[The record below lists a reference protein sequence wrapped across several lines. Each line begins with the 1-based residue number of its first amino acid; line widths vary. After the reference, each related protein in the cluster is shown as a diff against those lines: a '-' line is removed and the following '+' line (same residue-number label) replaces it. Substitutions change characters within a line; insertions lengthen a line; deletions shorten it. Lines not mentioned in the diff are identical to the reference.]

1 MFSRIFIE
9 RPKFA
14 LVISILIVIVGGL
27 SIPLLPI
34 ESMPDI
40 TPPTIKVTA
49 TYPGADANTVLESVA
64 APIEEQVNGVEDM
77 IYMDSKS
84 DSEGMFS
91 LTVSFEIG
99 TDVDMAQ
106 VMTKNRVAVAEPLLP
121 EEVMRQGVKV
131 DKQSTA
137 MVEVVSL
144 RSPGGTF
151 DELYLSNY
159 IATRIKDQLAR
170 VTGVGTVTVFGAKDF
185 SMRIWLDPQQ
195 LKARGVTAN
204 QVMSAV
210 RAQNV
215 AVAAGK
221 IGGPPN
227 PGDLPFQYNIITKG
241 RLTTEQEFGS
251 IVIKAGTSGDL
262 LYLRDVARVELASKD
277 YSWYAQHSGSP
288 AIAIGIY
295 QLPGSNALG
304 VAQGV
309 ADIMDKLAETFP
321 PDLEY
326 EVLYDATE
334 YITASIDEV
343 IETLIVAILLVILV
357 VWIFLQDW
365 RATLIPAITIPVSLI
380 GTFAVLLGL
389 GMSINNLTLFGII
402 LVIGIVVDDA
412 ILVTENTVRLMTE
425 KGWDSRR
432 AITEG
437 MGEVTG
443 PVIASTAVLLA
454 VFVPTLM
461 MPGLTGLLYRQFA
474 ITISIATVFSSINAL
489 TLSPALC
496 RLLLRPVDPNKQK
509 WIFFRKFDEFFEKS
523 TNSYKGIVGVLLR
536 KSGMSMVL
544 FAGLMVLAA
553 VGVKQVPVGFL
564 PDEDQ
569 GYFFI
574 NAQLPDGSSL
584 DRTIEVTDKINAIL
598 NNTEGVA
605 KFLTVGGYS
614 LLDAVQSPNAAMYI
628 VTMDNWSDRGDP
640 DLHIFK
646 VMERLQ
652 KQFFGIQEA
661 IVFGFLPPPIMGLG
675 NAGGFAFELQDRGGA
690 GIMNLQ
696 RAALDMVAAAN
707 ASPKLTRMNQ
717 NLRATVPMLYL
728 NIDRVKA
735 QSYNLSMNEV
745 FNTLST
751 YLGSSY
757 VNDFNLFGRTWKVMA
772 QADEKYRSQAEDI
785 ERIEVRNEFGDMIP
799 IGSFAAV
806 RDTVGP
812 LFIGRFNMYPKAGI
826 TGMGAPGVS
835 SGDQIAEME
844 RLAKELLP
852 PTMGFQW
859 SGVTYQQLAA
869 GNLAPFIFGLAFL
882 FVYLFLV
889 AQYESWMIPLAVLLG
904 VPVAIMGAMWFTKF
918 RGLDNNVYTQ
928 VGLVLL
934 IGLVAK
940 TAILIVEFAK
950 VNREGGLEIYDASL
964 KAAVLRF
971 RAILMTAFSFIL
983 GVIPLVIATGAGA
996 ASRVSL
1002 GMAVFGGML
1011 VGTIG
1016 MTLLTPVYFLV
1027 IQSIAEKF
1035 GGPPEFKALPEDA
1048 TDDGSPGGDPPVEPA
1063 PDLTA

>member
-1 MFSRIFIE
+1 MFSLIFIN

-14 LVISILIVIVGGL
+14 LVISILIVIVGGI
-27 SIPLLPI
+27 SIPQLPI

-40 TPPTIKVTA
+40 TPPTIKVSG

-64 APIEEQVNGVEDM
+64 APIEEQVNGVENM

-84 DSEGMFS
+84 DSEGQFS
-91 LTVSFEIG
+91 LTVSFDIG

-144 RSPGGTF
+144 RSPGGTY
-151 DELYLSNY
+151 DELFLSNY
-159 IATRIKDQLAR
+159 IATRIKDQLSR
-170 VTGVGTVTVFGAKDF
+170 VEGVGTVTVFGAKDF

-195 LKARGVTAN
+195 LKARGVTAS

-241 RLTTEQEFGS
+241 RLITEQEFEN
-251 IVIKAGTSGDL
+251 IVIKAGETGEL

-288 AIAIGIY
+288 AIALGIY

-309 ADIMDKLAETFP
+309 AEIMDDLAESFP

-326 EVLYDATE
+326 EILYDATA

-343 IETLIVAILLVILV
+343 VETLIIAIILVIFV
-357 VWIFLQDW
+357 VWVFLQDW
-365 RATLIPAITIPVSLI
+365 RTTLIPAITIPVSLI

-389 GMSINNLTLFGII
+389 GMSINNLTLFGLI

-425 KGWDSRR
+425 KGWDSKR

-496 RLLLRPVDPNKQK
+496 RLLLKPVDPNKKK
-509 WIFFRKFDEFFEKS
+509 WIFFRKFDEYFEKS
-523 TNSYKGIVGVLLR
+523 TNGYKGLVAGLLR
-536 KSGMSMVL
+536 KSGLSMLL
-544 FAGLMVLAA
+544 FLGLMVLTV
-553 VGVKQVPVGFL
+553 VGVKSVPMGFL

-584 DRTIEVTDKINAIL
+584 DRTQEVTDKINAIL

-690 GIMNLQ
+690 GIMQLQ
-696 RAALDMVAAAN
+696 QAALDLVGAAN

-728 NIDRVKA
+728 HIDRVKA
-735 QSYNLSMNEV
+735 QSYNLQMNEV
-745 FNTLST
+745 FGTLST

-772 QADEKYRSQAEDI
+772 QADEKYRMVAEDI
-785 ERIEVRNEFGDMIP
+785 ERIEVRNVNGNMIP
-799 IGSFAAV
+799 LGAFAAV

-812 LFIGRFNMYPKAGI
+812 LFIGRFNMYPKSGI
-826 TGMGAPGVS
+826 TGMGTPGVS

-844 RLAKELLP
+844 RLAKEILP
-852 PTMGFQW
+852 PSMGFQW

-869 GNLAPFIFGLAFL
+869 GNLAPLIFGLAFV

-904 VPVAIMGAMWFTKF
+904 VPVAIMGALWLSKF

-983 GVIPLVIATGAGA
+983 GVIPLVIASGAGA

-1002 GMAVFGGML
+1002 GSAVFGGML
-1011 VGTIG
+1011 VGIVG
-1016 MTLLTPVYFLV
+1016 MVLLTPVYYLV

-1035 GGPPEFKALPEDA
+1035 GGPPEFKALPDEPG
-1048 TDDGSPGGDPPVEPA
+1048 DDPETGDRPVIEP
-1063 PDLTA
+1063 TA

>member
-1 MFSRIFIE
+1 MFSLIFIE

-14 LVISILIVIVGGL
+14 LVISILIVIVGGI
-27 SIPLLPI
+27 SIPQLPI

-40 TPPTIKVTA
+40 TPPTIKVSA
-49 TYPGADANTVLESVA
+49 VYPGADANTVLESVA
-64 APIEEQVNGVEDM
+64 APIEEQVNGVENM

-84 DSEGMFS
+84 DSEGQFS

-99 TDVDMAQ
+99 SDVDMAQ

-121 EEVMRQGVKV
+121 QEVMRQGVKV

-137 MVEVVSL
+137 MVEVVSM
-144 RSPGGTF
+144 RSPGGTY
-151 DELYLSNY
+151 DELFISNY

-170 VTGVGTVTVFGAKDF
+170 VEGVGTVTVFGAKDF
-185 SMRIWLDPQQ
+185 SMRIWLDPAQ
-195 LKARGVTAN
+195 LKAREITAD
-204 QVMSAV
+204 QVMAAV
-210 RAQNV
+210 REQNV
-215 AVAAGK
+215 SVAAGK
-221 IGGPPN
+221 IGAPPN
-227 PGDLPFQYNIITKG
+227 PGNLPFQYNIITQG
-241 RLTTEQEFGS
+241 RLTTVQEFED
-251 IVIKAGTSGDL
+251 IVIKSAGSGDL

-277 YSWYAQHSGSP
+277 YSWYAEHSGSP
-288 AIAIGIY
+288 AIALGIY

-304 VAQGV
+304 VAQGI
-309 ADIMDKLAETFP
+309 AEIMDDLARDFP
-321 PDLEY
+321 EDLEY
-326 EVLYDATE
+326 DILYNATD
-334 YITASIDEV
+334 YITASIAEV
-343 IETLIVAILLVILV
+343 INTLIVAIILVIFV

-365 RATLIPAITIPVSLI
+365 RTTLIPAITIPVSLI

-412 ILVTENTVRLMTE
+412 ILVTENTVRLMAE

-437 MGEVTG
+437 MSEVTG

-496 RLLLRPVDPNKQK
+496 RLLLKPVDPDKKK
-509 WIFFRKFDEFFEKS
+509 WIFFRKFDEYFEKS
-523 TNSYKGIVGVLLR
+523 TRGYQGLVAGLLR
-536 KSGMSMVL
+536 KSGWSMVL
-544 FAGLMVLAA
+544 FAGLMVLTV
-553 VGVKQVPVGFL
+553 VGVKLVPMGFL

-574 NAQLPDGSSL
+574 NAQLPDGASL
-584 DRTIEVTDKINAIL
+584 ERTNEVTDRVNAIL
-598 NNTEGVA
+598 KETEGVA

-614 LLDAVQSPNAAMYI
+614 LLDGVQSPNSAMYI
-628 VTMDNWSDRGDP
+628 VTMENWSERGDP

-690 GIMNLQ
+690 GILQ
-696 RAALDMVAAAN
+696 LQQAALDLVGAAN
-707 ASPKLTRMNQ
+707 ADPKLTRMNQ

-735 QSYNLSMNEV
+735 QSYNLQMNEV
-745 FNTLST
+745 FGTLSA
-751 YLGSSY
+751 YLGSAY

-772 QADEKYRSQAEDI
+772 QADEQFRAKAEDI
-785 ERIEVRNEFGDMIP
+785 ERIEVRNAQGNMIP
-799 IGSFAAV
+799 VGSFAAV

-812 LFIGRFNMYPKAGI
+812 LFIGRFNMYPKAGV
-826 TGMGAPGVS
+826 TGMGMPGVS
-835 SGDQIAEME
+835 SGEQIATME
-844 RLAKELLP
+844 RLAREVLP
-852 PTMGFQW
+852 PTMGYQW

-869 GNLAPFIFGLAFL
+869 GNLAPLIFGLAFL

-904 VPVAIMGAMWFTKF
+904 VPVAIMGALWLSKL

-950 VNREGGLEIYDASL
+950 VNREGGKEIQDAAL
-964 KAAVLRF
+964 TAAVMRF

-1002 GMAVFGGML
+1002 GSAVFGGML
-1011 VGTIG
+1011 VGIVG
-1016 MTLLTPVYFLV
+1016 MVLLTPVYYQV
-1027 IQSIAEKF
+1027 IQGIAERF
-1035 GGPPEFKALPEDA
+1035 GGPPEFKALPEDSE
-1048 TDDGSPGGDPPVEPA
+1048 GGEPGPDSA
-1063 PDLTA
+1063 P

>member
-14 LVISILIVIVGGL
+14 LVISILIVIVGGIA
-27 SIPLLPI
+27 IPQLPI

-40 TPPTIKVTA
+40 TPPTIRVTTA
-49 TYPGADANTVLESVA
+49 YPGANANTVLESVA
-64 APIEEQVNGVEDM
+64 APIEEQVNGVENM

-84 DSEGMFS
+84 DSEGQFN
-91 LTVSFEIG
+91 LTVSFDIG

-121 EEVMRQGVKV
+121 QEVMRQGVKV

-144 RSPGGTF
+144 RSPGGTY
-151 DELYLSNY
+151 DELYISNY
-159 IATRIKDQLAR
+159 IATRIKDQLSR
-170 VTGVGTVTVFGAKDF
+170 VEGVGTVTVFGAKDF

-195 LKARGVTAN
+195 LKAREITAD
-204 QVMSAV
+204 QVMGAV
-210 RAQNV
+210 RQQNV
-215 AVAAGK
+215 SVAAGK

-241 RLTTEQEFGS
+241 RLTTAEEFGN
-251 IVIKAGTSGDL
+251 IVIKTGESGEI
-262 LYLRDVARVELASKD
+262 LYLRDVARVELDSKD
-277 YSWYAQHSGSP
+277 YSWYAEHSGSP
-288 AIAIGIY
+288 AIAMGIY

-309 ADIMDKLAETFP
+309 ADIMDELAAGFP
-321 PDLEY
+321 ADLEY
-326 EVLYDATE
+326 EILYDATA
-334 YITASIDEV
+334 YITASIAEV
-343 IETLIVAILLVILV
+343 VETLIVAIILVIFV
-357 VWIFLQDW
+357 VWVFLQDW
-365 RATLIPAITIPVSLI
+365 RTTLIPAITIPVSLI

-389 GMSINNLTLFGII
+389 GMSINNLTLFGLI

-474 ITISIATVFSSINAL
+474 ITISIATIFSSINAL

-496 RLLLRPVDPNKQK
+496 RLLLKPVDPDKKK
-509 WIFFRKFDEFFEKS
+509 WIFFRKFDEVFEKS
-523 TNSYKGIVGVLLR
+523 TNGYRGLVAGLLR
-536 KSGMSMVL
+536 KSGWSMVL
-544 FAGLMVLAA
+544 FAGLMVLAY
-553 VGVKQVPVGFL
+553 VGVKVVPMGFL

-574 NAQLPDGSSL
+574 NTQLPDGSSL
-584 DRTIEVTDKINAIL
+584 DRTHAVTDKINAIL
-598 NNTEGVA
+598 KGTDGVD

-614 LLDAVQSPNAAMYI
+614 LLDGVQSPNSAMYI
-628 VTMDNWSDRGDP
+628 VTMDNWSDRTDP

-646 VMERLQ
+646 VMEQLQ
-652 KQFFGIQEA
+652 RQFFGIQEG

-690 GIMNLQ
+690 GTMQLQ
-696 RAALDMVAAAN
+696 QAALDLVAAAN

-717 NLRATVPMLYL
+717 NLRATVPLLYL

-735 QSYNLSMNEV
+735 QTYHLQMSEV
-745 FNTLST
+745 FGTLST
-751 YLGSSY
+751 YLGSAY

-772 QADEKYRSQAEDI
+772 QADEKYRSVAADI
-785 ERIEVRNEFGDMIP
+785 ERIEVRNARGNMIP
-799 IGSFAAV
+799 LAAFAAV

-812 LFIGRFNMYPKAGI
+812 LFIGRFNMYPKAAI
-826 TGMGAPGVS
+826 TGMGTPGVS

-844 RLAKELLP
+844 RLARDILP

-859 SGVTYQQLAA
+859 SGVTFQQLAA
-869 GNLAPFIFGLAFL
+869 GNLAPLIFGLAFV

-904 VPVAIMGAMWFTKF
+904 VPVAIMGALWLSKL

-950 VNREGGLEIYDASL
+950 TNRESGLEIQDASL

-983 GVIPLVIATGAGA
+983 GVIPLVIASGAGA

-1002 GMAVFGGML
+1002 GSAVFGGML
-1011 VGTIG
+1011 VGTFG
-1016 MTLLTPVYFLV
+1016 MVLLTPVYYLV
-1027 IQSIAEKF
+1027 IQRIAEKF
-1035 GGPPEFKALPEDA
+1035 GGPPAALLIAQGKIPDPQA
-1048 TDDGSPGGDPPVEPA
+1048 PADTDTEPV
-1063 PDLTA
+1063 